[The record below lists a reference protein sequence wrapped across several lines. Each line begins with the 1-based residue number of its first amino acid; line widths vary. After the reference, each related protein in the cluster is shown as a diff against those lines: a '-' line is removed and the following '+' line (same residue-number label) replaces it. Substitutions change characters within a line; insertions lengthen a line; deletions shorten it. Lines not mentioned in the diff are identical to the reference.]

1 MSERAYLLSVGG
13 ELGRFSASTD
23 CLESGFDGSA
33 DELFSRSDNGVDL
46 MGEEGWSD
54 ERLGMRAREM

>member
-1 MSERAYLLSVGG
+1 M
-13 ELGRFSASTD
+13 GRFSASTD
-23 CLESGFDGSA
+23 CLESGFDGGA

-46 MGEEGWSD
+46 MGEEGWND